1 MNKYFKVFTLISVLV
16 LSACGSSNSSGG
28 DRDESGDIILD
39 LSNYDASA
47 FITTWKTDND
57 GDSNDDQITITTA
70 TSDQNYAVD
79 WGDDSQDIGVTGNIT
94 HTYASAGTYVVVI
107 TGGFKNI
114 KFTSDS
120 DAEKLLSVEQ
130 WGGIQWS
137 TMKSAFRY
145 STNLVLN
152 ATDAP
157 DLSQVT
163 DMSYMFEEAT
173 KFNGDISLWDVS
185 SVTTMKSMFEGATN
199 FNGDI
204 SLWDVSSV
212 NNMSYMFEEATNFN
226 GDISRWNVSSVSS
239 MYGMFSSATRFNQD
253 IGNWTV
259 SSVTD
264 MYNMFLNARNFNQD
278 IGDWDVSSVTS
289 MTNMFYG
296 VRNFNSDISGWNVS
310 SVTSMGAMFAGV
322 TMSTDSYDALL
333 NGWSGQTL
341 KSNVSFSAHGNTY
354 SAAAEA
360 ARSTLVN
367 TYEWTITDGGLQ

>member
-1 MNKYFKVFTLISVLV
+1 MNKYFKVFTLRSVLV

-70 TSDQNYAVD
+70 TSDQNYTVD
-79 WGDDSQDIGVTGNIT
+79 WGDDSQDTDVTGNTT
-94 HTYASAGTYVVVI
+94 HTYASAGSYVVVI
-107 TGGFKNI
+107 TGDFKNI

-120 DAEKLLSVEQ
+120 DSEKLLSVEQ
-130 WGGIQWS
+130 WGDIQWS
-137 TMKSAFRY
+137 TMSSAFRY

-212 NNMSYMFEEATNFN
+212 TNMSYMFEEATNFN
-226 GDISRWNVSSVSS
+226 GDISLWDVSSVTS

-354 SAAAEA
+354 SVAAEA